1 LLILISFQIFIG
13 AVQTLFKF
21 GDGILLFPTRD
32 GLTIKAFNITKTA
45 AGEFRFVID
54 FFGAIKT
61 NDWPRE
67 KPCCR
72 VMIKHFMSVLK
83 KIETNKHLDN
93 FVLDMDPNAEKLVIR
108 VFLKN
113 GINKLYRLPF
123 TDILANSLPR
133 LVQLNRN
140 SGYCIGL
147 MARPLWDALNIAG
160 KDAQEVGLEFN

>member
-1 LLILISFQIFIG
+1 
-13 AVQTLFKF
+13 
-21 GDGILLFPTRD
+21 
-32 GLTIKAFNITKTA
+32 
-45 AGEFRFVID
+45 
-54 FFGAIKT
+54 
-61 NDWPRE
+61 
-67 KPCCR
+67 
-72 VMIKHFMSVLK
+72 MIKHFMSVLK

-93 FVLDMDPNAEKLVIR
+93 FVLDMDPNAEKLVMR

-140 SGYCIGL
+140 SGYLIGL

-160 KDAQEVGLEFN
+160 KDAQEVGLKLNSYFSLSIFSSVYGHRRRMFFFTRSSWCHTETTSGEKL